1 MSLWIKQEK
10 TYHYVNYDES
20 EKLREKYVYYK
31 SKLYDDTI
39 AFTFAQQPKRV
50 FNSDYMVDQMMSQLS
65 IDDEVKDIVKRDFK
79 IIPLDHLQFLIDNDI
94 KIVKSTNETFYS
106 GKYKTINIDVSQSK
120 EGMVAHELGHAFVD
134 INNLYENSELKEI
147 MQDILENSLKVSSNY
162 INNDMYTYVESD
174 KFIRKYQGRTYILY
188 KEYLNKKVKLEF
200 DMLEEYVS
208 VGYETFVINP
218 KLLYTKDKELYN
230 FFEKGGLQNE
240 NV

>member
-10 TYHYVNYDES
+10 TYYYVNYDES

-31 SKLYDDTI
+31 SRLYDDTI
-39 AFTFAQQPKRV
+39 AFTFVPQPKRV
-50 FNSDYMVDQMMSQLS
+50 FNSDYMVEQMMSQLS

-94 KIVKSTNETFYS
+94 KIVKSLDETYYD
-106 GKYKTINIDVSQSK
+106 GNNKIIGINKQKPK

-134 INNLYENSELKEI
+134 INNLYENCELKTI

-188 KEYLNKKVKLEF
+188 KEYLDKKVKLEF

-218 KLLYTKDKELYN
+218 KLLYTKDKDLYD
-230 FFEKGGLQNE
+230 FFEKGGLKNE